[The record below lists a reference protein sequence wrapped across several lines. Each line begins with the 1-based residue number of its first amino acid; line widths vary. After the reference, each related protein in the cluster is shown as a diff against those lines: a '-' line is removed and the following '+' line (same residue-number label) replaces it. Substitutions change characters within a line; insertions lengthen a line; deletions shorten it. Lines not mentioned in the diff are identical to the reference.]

1 MSQHSW
7 PLQKS
12 VANSKQGFE
21 LSSLQPVAEL
31 DCYLWGVVYTAMLD
45 HSSGRRKKLQWRP
58 VIKLVFLSQHF
69 IQVNLYLTLMK
80 DVIRY
85 MCKPD
90 RSLSST
96 LSQLLWQR
104 MFSPAVLVMSSY
116 HDFGLKCT
124 FSPELQLPP
133 FEHWGKSD
141 PKSTLDDWYAAIICP
156 RGRYGAGR
164 HEVNSQVDME
174 AFLSFQK
181 KISNHL
187 SVCDPF
193 WSAVYMLH
201 HVSQIS
207 CVWLIYQS
215 HTWSR
220 WSSFI
225 YWAHKFQVL

>member
-124 FSPELQLPP
+124 FSPRAATA
-133 FEHWGKSD
+133 
-141 PKSTLDDWYAAIICP
+141 TLWALREIWPQINSGWLICC
-156 RGRYGAGR
+156 
-164 HEVNSQVDME
+164 
-174 AFLSFQK
+174 
-181 KISNHL
+181 NHL
-187 SVCDPF
+187 S
-193 WSAVYMLH
+193 
-201 HVSQIS
+201 QRE
-207 CVWLIYQS
+207 VWC
-215 HTWSR
+215 R
-220 WSSFI
+220 
-225 YWAHKFQVL
+225 